1 MASFTSAGSSMT
13 LRVQVG
19 VKPSGVADLKSMTL
33 SKIDAGATADA
44 VSATGIAIGAV
55 LAYPVSETFK
65 TDKDLVVA

>member
-1 MASFTSAGSSMT
+1 MASYTSAGSSMT

-19 VKPSGVADLKSMTL
+19 LKPSGLPDMKSMTL

-44 VSATGIAIGAV
+44 VSATGNAIGTV
-55 LAYPVSETFK
+55 LAYAVNQTIK

>member
-1 MASFTSAGSSMT
+1 MASYTSAGSSVT

-19 VKPSGVADLKSMTL
+19 LKPSGLPDIKSMTL

-44 VSATGIAIGAV
+44 VSATGNAIGAV
-55 LAYPVSETFK
+55 LAHTVNETIK